1 MNGKENE
8 LTRRKRLLFRCT
20 HRGVRELD
28 IILGQFA
35 RAFLPQMDS
44 QQLDDFES
52 LLEADDNDLYE
63 WISGRTVPPPVMDT
77 HVIKLLINFK
87 IDVINNC

>member
-1 MNGKENE
+1 MNGKGNE

-52 LLEADDNDLYE
+52 LLEADDIDLYV

>member
-1 MNGKENE
+1 MNGKGNE